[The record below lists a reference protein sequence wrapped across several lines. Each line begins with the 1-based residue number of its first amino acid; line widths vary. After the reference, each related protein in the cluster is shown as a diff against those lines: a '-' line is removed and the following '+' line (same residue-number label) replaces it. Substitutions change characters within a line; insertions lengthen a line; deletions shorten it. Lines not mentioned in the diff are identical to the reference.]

1 MGLQQIVLKMSD
13 GDCPVAV
20 VTPEGTGPWPAVVL
34 FMDAGGIRPGI
45 IAMATRLAGA
55 GYMALVPDLFY
66 RFGPY
71 APLVPAEVFK
81 GDFRATIGPMM
92 ATTNNH
98 KAAADT
104 GPLLDWLGLHP
115 DTRDQRIGV
124 VGYCM
129 GGGMALTAAA
139 RFPDNVA
146 AVASFHGG
154 KLADDSEYSP
164 HLLAR
169 DIRAEVY
176 VASADSDDSYPLDM
190 AERLQKRFRTPMCA
204 TNARFMPAP
213 CMAGRCRI
221 SRFTAMKRRNAPGPN
236 CWRCSRVRLA
246 AATRAIRRRRAAPSS
261 PSASR

>member
-1 MGLQQIVLKMSD
+1 MGLQQIVLKTSD
-13 GDCPVAV
+13 GDCPVAI
-20 VTPEGTGPWPAVVL
+20 VTPEGAGPWPAVVL

-45 IAMATRLAGA
+45 IDMATRLAGA
-55 GYMALVPDLFY
+55 GYMVLVPDLFY

-115 DTRDQRIGV
+115 DARDQRIGV

-146 AVASFHGG
+146 AAASFHGG

-176 VASADSDDSYPLDM
+176 VAGADTDDSYPLDM
-190 AERLQKRFRTPMCA
+190 AERLQKALSDANVRHKCEIYAGALHGWTVPDFPVYSHEAAERAWTELLA
-204 TNARFMPAP
+204 LLARALGSSADTNKARDQ
-213 CMAGRCRI
+213 
-221 SRFTAMKRRNAPGPN
+221 
-236 CWRCSRVRLA
+236 A
-246 AATRAIRRRRAAPSS
+246 A
-261 PSASR
+261 